1 MKTEKKIPCQIFVLL
16 IHLGTNKIP
25 LHNHLKQFKLA
36 ANPLFR
42 TQDLGEAQTTCPTS
56 CPVEHSPLAFDL
68 PSR

>member
-25 LHNHLKQFKLA
+25 LHNPLKQFKLA

-42 TQDLGEAQTTCPTS
+42 TQDLGEA
-56 CPVEHSPLAFDL
+56 
-68 PSR
+68 